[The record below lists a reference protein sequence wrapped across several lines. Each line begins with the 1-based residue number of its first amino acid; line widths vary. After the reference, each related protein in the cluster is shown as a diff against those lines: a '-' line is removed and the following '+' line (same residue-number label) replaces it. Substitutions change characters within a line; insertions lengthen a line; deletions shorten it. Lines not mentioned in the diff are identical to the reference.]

1 MTGTWPAHV
10 SLYHYQ
16 VHKTYLYIKRKFKR
30 TPLRF
35 SSYQPFNF
43 NSTTASL
50 SLSLSLFT
58 QTLSLIHSLSHS
70 HTHTHTL
77 TVLLFFFW
85 ARGPMTTSFGAAN
98 TVLLKDPKLQI
109 PSFVHGGLLRPS
121 SNSLAL
127 TATTRRQ
134 THLLSSSSSSSHV
147 IRAVSTVRFFFLF
160 ILFLKFEF
168 SLCFRFCSCFSDL
181 FGCRESV
188 GK

>member
-1 MTGTWPAHV
+1 MRMTGTWPAHV

-50 SLSLSLFT
+50 SLSLYLLKPI
-58 QTLSLIHSLSHS
+58 LSFIHSLI
-70 HTHTHTL
+70 HTHTL

-98 TVLLKDPKLQI
+98 TILLKDPKLQI

-127 TATTRRQ
+127 TTATRRRH